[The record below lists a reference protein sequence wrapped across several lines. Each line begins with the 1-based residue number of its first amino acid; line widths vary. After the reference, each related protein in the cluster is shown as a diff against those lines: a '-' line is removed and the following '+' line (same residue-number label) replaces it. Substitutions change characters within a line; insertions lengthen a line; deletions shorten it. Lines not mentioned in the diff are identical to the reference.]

1 MKNIFIV
8 LVIMC
13 LASVYSC
20 NNKQEKNISTSDST
34 QVLSPS
40 QNLVRFFLKYKSYDA
55 NEIKEQML
63 IEKRNIELKK
73 IMDSVGIFN
82 NLEASIHDI
91 KVQNINNGVKFLSY
105 TLSIFDT
112 QSKTEAWEDSTYL
125 GFIELGCTHLIK
137 GKDNYFLERIAEI
150 PDFSNVYIDGIF
162 AVDNRTN
169 IPKLLDNVS
178 QLIHPSYIFHVTD
191 ISTKELNPISNNL
204 KEAIL
209 AGRKVFDYT
218 FMGKGAFDK
227 KTSNEFVKK
236 FEQAKAGLN
245 QKDSIYLIRYMN
257 EIMLDSPY

>member
-1 MKNIFIV
+1 MKKIFIV

-20 NNKQEKNISTSDST
+20 NTKQEKSITTSDST

-40 QNLVRFFLKYKSYDA
+40 ENLVRFFLKYKSYDA
-55 NEIKEQML
+55 NEVKEQML
-63 IEKRNIELKK
+63 IEKRDAELKNM
-73 IMDSVGIFN
+73 MDSVGVFN
-82 NLEASIHDI
+82 NLEASINDI
-91 KVQNINNGVKFLSY
+91 NVQNLDNSIKLLSY

-112 QSKTEAWEDSTYL
+112 QSETEAWEDSTYL

-137 GKDNYFLERIAEI
+137 EKDNYFLERIAEI

-162 AVDNRTN
+162 AVDNKTN
-169 IPKLLDNVS
+169 TPKLLDDVS

-204 KEAIL
+204 KDAIL

-218 FMGKGAFDK
+218 FMGKGNFDK
-227 KTSNEFVKK
+227 KTNDELVKK
-236 FEQAKAGLN
+236 FEQAKTGLN
-245 QKDSIYLIRYMN
+245 QKDSLYLIRYMN

>member
-1 MKNIFIV
+1 
-8 LVIMC
+8 MC

-20 NNKQEKNISTSDST
+20 NTKQEKSITTSDST

-40 QNLVRFFLKYKSYDA
+40 ENLVRFFLKYKSYDA
-55 NEIKEQML
+55 NEVKEQML
-63 IEKRNIELKK
+63 IEKRDAELKNM
-73 IMDSVGIFN
+73 MDSVGVFN
-82 NLEASIHDI
+82 NLEASINDI
-91 KVQNINNGVKFLSY
+91 NVQNLDNSIKLLSY

-112 QSKTEAWEDSTYL
+112 QSETEAWEDSTYL

-137 GKDNYFLERIAEI
+137 EKDNYFLERIAEI

-162 AVDNRTN
+162 AVDNKTN
-169 IPKLLDNVS
+169 TPKLLDDVS

-204 KEAIL
+204 KDAIL

-218 FMGKGAFDK
+218 FMGKGNFDK
-227 KTSNEFVKK
+227 KTNDELVKK
-236 FEQAKAGLN
+236 FEQAKTGLN
-245 QKDSIYLIRYMN
+245 QKDSLYLIRYMN